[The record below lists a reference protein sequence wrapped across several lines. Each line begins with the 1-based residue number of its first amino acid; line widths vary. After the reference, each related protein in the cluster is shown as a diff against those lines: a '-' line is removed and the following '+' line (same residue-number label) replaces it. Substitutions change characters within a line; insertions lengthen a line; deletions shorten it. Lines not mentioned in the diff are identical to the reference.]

1 MLIVTD
7 AIDLNCDL
15 GEGFGRYAMGDDAA
29 MLEIVT
35 SVNVACGF
43 HAGDPD
49 IMAERAAQTLEKGIV
64 LGAHPS
70 FDDLHG
76 FGRRRIHG
84 IPATELRNLIIYQVG
99 AMQGLARSVGQ
110 VVSHVRAHGALGNM
124 TDEDPEMAQTLASAV
139 AAMQSNLALMTM
151 AGCAAD
157 EAGQAAGLRVARQAF
172 ADRAYTDDGALVPRS
187 QPGAVLDDPRE
198 ATERVIRLAEEG
210 VIESINGK
218 VLRVDARIVCV
229 HGDSPAAVKM
239 AETIRT
245 ALENRGLAV
254 KPYTQHPGWQ

>member
-1 MLIVTD
+1 MGD
-7 AIDLNCDL
+7 SIDLNCDL
-15 GEGFGRYAMGDDAA
+15 GEGFGRYEMGDDAA

-76 FGRRRIHG
+76 FGRRRIQG
-84 IPATELRNLIIYQVG
+84 IPNQELHNLIIYQVG
-99 AMQGLARSVGQ
+99 ALQGIARSVGQ
-110 VVSHVRAHGALGNM
+110 KVTHVRAHGALGNM
-124 TDEDPEMAQTLASAV
+124 TDEQPELAEVLAGAI
-139 AAMQSNLALMTM
+139 AAMDSDIALMTM

-157 EAGQAAGLRVARQAF
+157 VAARALGLKVARQAF
-172 ADRAYTDDGALVPRS
+172 ADRAYNDDGTLVSRS
-187 QPGAVLDDPRE
+187 LPGAVLEDVAA

-210 VIESINGK
+210 TIETINGEA
-218 VLRVDARIVCV
+218 LQLDARVVCV

-239 AETIRT
+239 AESIRS
-245 ALENRGLAV
+245 ALENRGISV
-254 KPYTQHPGWQ
+254 KPYTRHDGWN

>member
-1 MLIVTD
+1 MPN

-15 GEGFGRYAMGDDAA
+15 GEGFGRYAMGDDDA
-29 MLEIVT
+29 MLDIVT

-70 FDDLHG
+70 FDDLRG

-84 IPATELRNLIIYQVG
+84 IPDSELRNLIIYQVG
-99 AMQGLARSVGQ
+99 ALQGLARSVGQ
-110 VVSHVRAHGALGNM
+110 AVSHVRAHGALGNM
-124 TDEDPEMAQTLASAV
+124 TDEDPEMAGILADAV
-139 AAMQSNLALMTM
+139 AALNSDLALMTM

-157 EAGQAAGLRVARQAF
+157 VAGQAAGLKVARQAF
-172 ADRAYTDDGALVPRS
+172 ADRAYNDDGTLVSRS
-187 QPGAVLDDPRE
+187 QPGAVLDDPQE
-198 ATERVIRLAEEG
+198 AAERALRLMEEG
-210 VIESINGK
+210 TIRAINGEA
-218 VLRVDARIVCV
+218 LRLDANVICV

-239 AETIRT
+239 AETIRNT
-245 ALENRGLAV
+245 LENHGIAV
-254 KPYTQHPGWQ
+254 TPYTQHDGWT